1 MFSIFHRHLQ
11 NNLHSTFLPPQNRR
25 SAEQLN
31 FCGFANRQ
39 KKAFRICY
47 FLWYR
52 TNTRKM
58 SENRYSLVGF
68 KSEDDDVRH
77 FSSKEIQDFS
87 DDHWNWGLV
96 LGMSKIKF
104 RSFLTLKI
112 FLFRLFNLIFRQ
124 QFAKC
129 IKTFQ
134 LFRQTWRANSKYVPH
149 QQSILLR
156 LSMTTIPAR
165 AFSGSCRF
173 IQFQISAALSWTIY
187 FIKMTAGIDNL
198 QWILSNLSRL
208 IFLEKCRI

>member
-1 MFSIFHRHLQ
+1 MFSIFHRHFSQ

-58 SENRYSLVGF
+58 SENWHSLVGF

-96 LGMSKIKF
+96 LGMSGIKF
-104 RSFLTLKI
+104 RSFLTPTHFFITCCFVSVCKKRVLTPTHDSFTGLMLCVGKKNFWHFFFFEI
-112 FLFRLFNLIFRQ
+112 F
-124 QFAKC
+124 
-129 IKTFQ
+129 
-134 LFRQTWRANSKYVPH
+134 
-149 QQSILLR
+149 
-156 LSMTTIPAR
+156 
-165 AFSGSCRF
+165 
-173 IQFQISAALSWTIY
+173 
-187 FIKMTAGIDNL
+187 
-198 QWILSNLSRL
+198 
-208 IFLEKCRI
+208 